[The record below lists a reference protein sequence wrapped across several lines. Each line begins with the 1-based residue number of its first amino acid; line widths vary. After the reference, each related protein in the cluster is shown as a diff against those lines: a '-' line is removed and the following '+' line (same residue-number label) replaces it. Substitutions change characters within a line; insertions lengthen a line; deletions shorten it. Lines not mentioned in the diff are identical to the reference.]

1 MVTYLNFVGAWV
13 SEGGIRAHG
22 IYPGEPGR
30 AGHVEDPRVLL
41 EIFDQSEK
49 IATSAE
55 ERLGLTITEQGAE
68 APTIWIVFD
77 SERPISERLGNNVTL
92 RGQLID
98 ACGNTTTDELEVI
111 VACAP
116 DDDYCTSQ
124 L

>member
-55 ERLGLTITEQGAE
+55 ER
-68 APTIWIVFD
+68 
-77 SERPISERLGNNVTL
+77 PISERLGNNVTL

-98 ACGNTTTDELEVI
+98 ACGNTTTGELEVI